1 MNDVSRLCRRLDHQ
15 FDDAAL
21 LQEALSHRSSG
32 SHNYERLEFLGDGL
46 LNFVIAAELYRLE
59 PDLNEGDL
67 SRLRASLVRG
77 STLAA
82 IARDL
87 ELGDC
92 LNLGSGELKSGGF
105 DRASILADV
114 LESVVGA
121 IFLDAGFDKA
131 RTVILSL
138 FADRLAHLPKPA
150 DLKDPKTRLQEL
162 LQGKG
167 MERPRYEVIKTAGQ
181 SHDPVFTVAC
191 TLPLTGKRV
200 TAEASSRRKA
210 EQAAASTLLARIG
223 ELLPKT

>member
-1 MNDVSRLCRRLDHQ
+1 MNEVDRLCRRLDHS
-15 FDDAAL
+15 FSDRGL

-32 SHNYERLEFLGDGL
+32 SRNYERLEFLGDGL

-59 PDLNEGDL
+59 PDLHEGDL

-77 STLAA
+77 TTLATV
-82 IARDL
+82 ARDL
-87 ELGDC
+87 ALGEC

-114 LESVVGA
+114 LESLMGA

-131 RTVILSL
+131 RSVILTL
-138 FADRLAHLPKPA
+138 FAERLAHLPKPG

-162 LQGKG
+162 LQGRG
-167 MERPRYEVIKTAGQ
+167 LERPQYSVVNTSGR

-191 TLPLTGKRV
+191 TLPGSGKRV
-200 TAEASSRRKA
+200 TAEASNRRKA
-210 EQAAASTLLARIG
+210 EQAAASSALASIG
-223 ELLPKT
+223 ELLP